1 MAEKTP
7 YEIRS
12 NLLSLARDILSEN
25 MHMQQEAAEAGKGEP
40 PTPYTTEAVIKEA
53 EKLYA
58 FVSTK

>member
-25 MHMQQEAAEAGKGEP
+25 MHIRQDAANAGKGEP
-40 PTPYTTEAVIKEA
+40 PIPYTTEAVIKEA
-53 EKLYA
+53 EKLYS
-58 FVSTK
+58 FVSKK